1 MFHDVPSFPKYE
13 WSHPDVFLYQ
23 KVLQPFTP
31 HNVVPPIYRLV
42 YTHEL
47 VPYIYSIRSLVF
59 LEIDLHQLSFFDLGH
74 SPSLP
79 VPWFHPIPSPPG
91 SVPSTA
97 APPSA
102 FAPRAAPRSSPRPR
116 RPRSRRRP
124 GPRCGA
130 GTWAFGR
137 TFRWPGSWGCQ
148 PPFSGFIIYIYIL

>member
-1 MFHDVPSFPKYE
+1 MFHDVPSFRKYE

-79 VPWFHPIPSPPG
+79 VPWFHPIPSHLDLCLPLLRRLQRLLRVLLLALRHVHGGLVAGEDLVLAVALAPG
-91 SVPSTA
+91 LLDA
-97 APPSA
+97 H
-102 FAPRAAPRSSPRPR
+102 F
-116 RPRSRRRP
+116 
-124 GPRCGA
+124 GDLGA
-130 GTWAFGR
+130 GDVSPLSVGL
-137 TFRWPGSWGCQ
+137 S
-148 PPFSGFIIYIYIL
+148 YIYIL